1 MKKLFFSAAAILAF
15 GLVSAQDIK
24 FGAKAG
30 FASLSGKLESAGVSA
45 TGSDSGFFVGGFA
58 EIPLSETFA
67 FKPELLYVAV
77 GDVNQVQV
85 PLHLKYTIAE
95 GFGLL
100 AGPNLA
106 FITGAEDGMKSFNYG
121 VDFGASYDITETL
134 VVDARYNL
142 GLANL
147 LEDGDSD
154 NSYKISGFYVGLG
167 YRF

>member
-1 MKKLFFSAAAILAF
+1 MKKLLFAAFLLTATL
-15 GLVSAQDIK
+15 SNAQDMK
-24 FGAKAG
+24 FGVKAG
-30 FASLSGKLESAGVSA
+30 FASLSSKVKVAGISAN
-45 TGSDSGFFVGGFA
+45 GSDSGFFIGAFA
-58 EIPLSETFA
+58 EMPLSETFA

-77 GDVNQVQV
+77 GDVNQIQL

-100 AGPNLA
+100 AGPNLG

-121 VDFGASYDITETL
+121 VDFGASYDISEML

-147 LEDGDSD
+147 VEGGDSD
-154 NSYKISGFYVGLG
+154 NSLKISGFYVGLG
-167 YRF
+167 YKF